1 MQENENT
8 PVLPQ
13 KAPGRLRRFLA
24 GKLHPAPGRIHMLD
38 ELRGWIASAQGGA
51 IITLHDP
58 VLALNHCD
66 KLLLLAGG
74 QLLGVMSPRIDSL
87 ETMEGLLRAV
97 YGPISVQPCKTRSG
111 RTRLLLLKE
120 EEP

>member
-1 MQENENT
+1 M
-8 PVLPQ
+8 
-13 KAPGRLRRFLA
+13 KDKSR
-24 GKLHPAPGRIHMLD
+24 
-38 ELRGWIASAQGGA
+38 
-51 IITLHDP
+51 IITL
-58 VLALNHCD
+58 VISKVAAL
-66 KLLLLAGG
+66 LLLLAGG